1 MADGTALERAS
12 TVVHGDR
19 SELRLEAGQVT
30 IHKNATTQRQPTEV
44 TFGIDRVRGA
54 TLEAPPR
61 GGQGWLHIAVVGGS
75 PPPPTGLAAAGDP
88 YTLPL
93 TSRGASGARKLMK
106 MIERHVQAH
115 GLPSE
120 ARAVRPSSGV
130 VLKPTGELSPKNPM
144 PPRGPAPAAPTRTA
158 PSAASAR
165 EPDPVSAPASAT
177 ADADGGSALVSLLR
191 ELADL
196 HASGALSDD
205 EFQRAKDRLL
215 R

>member
-12 TVVHGDR
+12 TVVNGDR
-19 SELRLEAGQVT
+19 SELRLESGQMTVF
-30 IHKNATTQRQPTEV
+30 KNATTQTHPTEV
-44 TFGIDRVRGA
+44 TFPIDRIRGA
-54 TLEAPPR
+54 TLETPPR

-88 YTLPL
+88 YTLPI
-93 TSRGASGARKLMK
+93 TSRGVGAARKLMK

-130 VLKPTGELSPKNPM
+130 VLKPTGPLSPKNPM
-144 PPRGPAPAAPTRTA
+144 PARDAAPTRPTA
-158 PSAASAR
+158 ARPTPAPTPPPAPTAASA
-165 EPDPVSAPASAT
+165 DGDD
-177 ADADGGSALVSLLR
+177 DAVGGAALVAQLR

-196 HASGALSDD
+196 HAAGALSDD

-215 R
+215 G